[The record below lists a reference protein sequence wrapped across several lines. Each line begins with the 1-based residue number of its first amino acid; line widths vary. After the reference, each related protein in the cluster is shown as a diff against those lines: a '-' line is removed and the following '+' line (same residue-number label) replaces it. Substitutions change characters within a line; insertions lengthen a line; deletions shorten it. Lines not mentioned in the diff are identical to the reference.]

1 MFAYR
6 LRYLRREDSL
16 SWSCTN
22 WNEWQRLTPS
32 SISLKIIALRSPP
45 SAFSLSRSATAPSR
59 KEPDLDFAFC
69 IVRDVEN
76 AVPLQTIPHRC
87 RGAPFTQGSLIL
99 HSALR
104 SPPSAFS
111 LSRFA
116 TAPSRQEP
124 DFDFAFCIVRDVEDA
139 VPLQTIPQSLCDSSL
154 YTREPNFAFCITKSA
169 VAWCFLIKRK
179 AGTIPAILYSY
190 LRIVSAF

>member
-1 MFAYR
+1 MVFFFLIPKGNELPEQSAGMFAYR

-22 WNEWQRLTPS
+22 WNEWQRFTPS
-32 SISLKIIALRSPP
+32 SISLKIIALRSPQ

-59 KEPDLDFAFC
+59 KEPDLDVEFC
-69 IVRDVEN
+69 IVRDVE
-76 AVPLQTIPHRC
+76 V
-87 RGAPFTQGSLIL
+87 
-99 HSALR
+99 
-104 SPPSAFS
+104 
-111 LSRFA
+111 LS
-116 TAPSRQEP
+116 
-124 DFDFAFCIVRDVEDA
+124 
-139 VPLQTIPQSLCDSSL
+139 LQTIPQSLCDSSL
-154 YTREPNFAFCITKSA
+154 YTREPDFAFCITKSA